1 MASAARGFADRAPA
15 VGTEVVWLAVT
26 MQAAQTR
33 FPELLPPHRQ
43 PLHVP
48 LVAAPAGGAQHHGPF
63 SWELA
68 AMGDQQQLL
77 AAHSSG
83 LMPWKPQSA
92 RSAGLTT
99 RRHLVFGPPHAGV
112 CSEAEKSGCDDSE
125 TKLPEKAS
133 HPPPTT
139 VVPGGHLTTCHVS
152 LPADLTLITSPC
164 TAAQSA

>member
-1 MASAARGFADRAPA
+1 
-15 VGTEVVWLAVT
+15 
-26 MQAAQTR
+26 
-33 FPELLPPHRQ
+33 
-43 PLHVP
+43 
-48 LVAAPAGGAQHHGPF
+48 
-63 SWELA
+63 
-68 AMGDQQQLL
+68 MGDQQQLRR
-77 AAHSSG
+77 AHSSG
-83 LMPWKPQSA
+83 LMPWKPQSVLEA
-92 RSAGLTT
+92 NP
-99 RRHLVFGPPHAGV
+99 PPHAGV